1 MYPTLRRNNE
11 AVCKLRIS
19 EINFTLQKSISTL
32 NLDMANLRLYSIL
45 LLLTFVFLDVSGQEV
60 TYTEYEKFDNRTD
73 AYTVVG
79 MTGGHLYTYL
89 RNEEGSRLESY
100 NDSMK
105 KVATILLDFFPQR
118 IYQVKFIT
126 YPDKMMVLYQAL
138 ESNKVVQYAALLDA
152 SGLLI
157 NKPIEI
163 GHTKTGI
170 FGPTKN
176 YYSSSVSDD
185 KKTILVYTAADKK
198 NEISFEG
205 KWLDDKGVVFKRC
218 KATFKTENLPEHGE
232 VNVANDG
239 TVYMAAYTPIGAQD
253 YTDQYWI
260 LKLKPGSLKFE
271 GKELQLGDKFAT
283 GGYTKIDNVNNKV
296 YFGGFYSDKKNGR
309 FDGFIY
315 AAFDIATDT
324 FSTRRFIPFD
334 NEIISKANSNK
345 RNYSFDNYMVRQ
357 LIVKNDGGFVLVA
370 ESQYVTMRSS
380 FTPGFGYYSFYSPYM
395 NSSVREYHY
404 NDIMALA
411 YNNEGVREWNTI
423 IPKQQY
429 SQEDDGVF
437 SSYALL
443 NTGGT
448 LAFLFNDFD
457 TRHSR
462 IQLATVTADGKSD
475 IHGLTAE
482 GNDYPD
488 WLPKSAKQ
496 VSGRVMVVP
505 CFYRKQIC
513 FARVSF

>member
-1 MYPTLRRNNE
+1 
-11 AVCKLRIS
+11 
-19 EINFTLQKSISTL
+19 
-32 NLDMANLRLYSIL
+32 
-45 LLLTFVFLDVSGQEV
+45 
-60 TYTEYEKFDNRTD
+60 
-73 AYTVVG
+73 
-79 MTGGHLYTYL
+79 
-89 RNEEGSRLESY
+89 
-100 NDSMK
+100 
-105 KVATILLDFFPQR
+105 
-118 IYQVKFIT
+118 
-126 YPDKMMVLYQAL
+126 MMVLYQAL

-176 YYSSSVSDD
+176 YFSSAVSDD
-185 KKTILVYTAADKK
+185 KKTVIVYTATDKK
-198 NEISFEG
+198 NEIVFEG
-205 KWLDDKGVVFKRC
+205 KWLNDNGVVFKRC
-218 KATFKTENLPEHGE
+218 KASFKTDNLPEHGE

-239 TVYMAAYTPIGAQD
+239 TMYMAAFTPTGSQN

-260 LKLKPGSLKFE
+260 LKLKPGALKFE
-271 GKELQLGDKFAT
+271 SKELQLGDKFAT
-283 GGYTKIDNVNNKV
+283 GGYTRVDNVNNRV
-296 YFGGFYSDKKNGR
+296 YFGGFYSNKKNGR
-309 FDGFIY
+309 YDGFIY
-315 AAFDIATDT
+315 AAFDIATDS
-324 FSTRRFIPFD
+324 FESRRFIPFD
-334 NEIISKANSNK
+334 NDIINKATANK
-345 RNYSFDNYMVRQ
+345 KNYSFDNYIVRQ
-357 LIVKNDGGFVLVA
+357 LIVKNDGGFVLIA

-395 NSSVREYHY
+395 NSTVREYHY

-411 YNNEGVREWNTI
+411 YNGDGVREWNTI

-443 NTGGT
+443 NTGGS

-462 IQLATVTADGKSD
+462 IQLATVTADGNSD
-475 IHGLTAE
+475 VHGLTAE

-496 VSGRVMVVP
+496 VAGRVLVVP
-505 CFYRKQIC
+505 CFHKKQIC
-513 FARVSF
+513 FARVDF